1 MKISKELLKGTTATL
16 VLSVLEKQD
25 MYGYLIVKELEHR
38 SDNVFSLN
46 EGTLYPILHAMEEEG
61 FLEAYQEKYEGRIRK
76 YYHITKKGLKRLQEA
91 KDEWGVFSGA
101 VNKVLTC
108 TA

>member
-61 FLEAYQEKYEGRIRK
+61 FLEAYQEKFEGRTRK